1 MSKGLKNKKHSA
13 NFKAKVVIEAL
24 KEQST
29 LQELSVKYEVHSV
42 MISRWKAEFL
52 EKASHVFGGNK
63 GEVESLEKE
72 RDMLYKKVGE
82 LQIANDF
89 YKKNLHRL

>member
-1 MSKGLKNKKHSA
+1 MSQTRKNKKHSS

-24 KEQST
+24 KEQKT
-29 LQELSVKYEVHSV
+29 LQELAMKYEVHSV

-52 EKASHVFGGNK
+52 ENAVDVFGGNK
-63 GEVESLEKE
+63 SEVDSLEKE

-82 LQIANDF
+82 LQVANDF
-89 YKKNLHRL
+89 YKINLHRI

>member
-1 MSKGLKNKKHSA
+1 MSQKGKNKKHSA
-13 NFKAKVVIEAL
+13 NFKAQVVIEAL
-24 KEQST
+24 KEQKT
-29 LQELSVKYEVHSV
+29 LQELAQKYEVHSV

-52 EKASHVFGGNK
+52 DKAGDVFGGNK
-63 GEVESLEKE
+63 SELDSLEKE

-89 YKKNLHRL
+89 YKKNLHKL